1 MSHAEISGYLEAN
14 RTSQNMYW
22 FEETIKQTLT
32 ENFKNNP
39 TTKEKII
46 QLSEQVKQGL
56 LSPFEAAEL
65 LFS

>member
-1 MSHAEISGYLEAN
+1 MQNFWIFKAN

-32 ENFKNNP
+32 ENFKNDP
-39 TTKEKII
+39 KQKKKII